1 MLTAKGD
8 VHRSERGTRRRKKDV
23 DRRAREPPAVS
34 ARRQV
39 QHTLGRH
46 VDRISALP
54 PDHLRIAGA
63 HPLGL
68 AELVRIVREEIFAG
82 RDDGDVGA
90 RESRELPALF
100 GEGDRAGDPSGQD
113 LRHNL
118 WVADRNLLFHCDSE
132 DSGPGA
138 RATRRK

>member
-8 VHRSERGTRRRKKDV
+8 GHRSERGTRRRKKDV

-39 QHTLGRH
+39 ERTLGRH

-54 PDHLRIAGA
+54 PDHLRLAGA
-63 HPLGL
+63 HPPGL
-68 AELVRIVREEIFAG
+68 AELVRIVREELFAG

-118 WVADRNLLFHCDSE
+118 
-132 DSGPGA
+132 
-138 RATRRK
+138 

>member
-8 VHRSERGTRRRKKDV
+8 GHRSERGTRRRKKDV
-23 DRRAREPPAVS
+23 DRRAREPPPVS

-39 QHTLGRH
+39 ERTVGRH

-54 PDHLRIAGA
+54 HDHLRLAGA

-68 AELVRIVREEIFAG
+68 TELVRIVREEIFAG
-82 RDDGDVGA
+82 REHGDVGA

-100 GEGDRAGDPSGQD
+100 GEGDRAGHPSGQD

-118 WVADRNLLFHCDSE
+118 
-132 DSGPGA
+132 
-138 RATRRK
+138 